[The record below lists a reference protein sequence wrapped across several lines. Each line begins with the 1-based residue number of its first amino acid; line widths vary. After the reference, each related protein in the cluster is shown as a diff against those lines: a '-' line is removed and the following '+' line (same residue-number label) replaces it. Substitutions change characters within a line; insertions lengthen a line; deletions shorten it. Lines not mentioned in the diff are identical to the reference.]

1 MASDPEGFVDVSIL
15 CTFSRMQ
22 ALLGI
27 QIAEGAT
34 VSDETINDVADAVQ
48 ASETLVLSE
57 DKRRV
62 RRLHVSCCLSDEIHT
77 NLCMTALTSL

>member
-1 MASDPEGFVDVSIL
+1 MFRDKFLNGKVASDAEGFVDISLL

-22 ALLGI
+22 SLLGI
-27 QIAEGAT
+27 QLSETST

-62 RRLHVSCCLSDEIHT
+62 RRLNVSFVS
-77 NLCMTALTSL
+77 